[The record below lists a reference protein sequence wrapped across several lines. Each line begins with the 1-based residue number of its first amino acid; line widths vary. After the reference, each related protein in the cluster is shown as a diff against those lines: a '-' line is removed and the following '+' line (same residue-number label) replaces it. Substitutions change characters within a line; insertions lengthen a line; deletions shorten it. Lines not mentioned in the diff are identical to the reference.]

1 MLFRHSG
8 GGGLQELERRAF
20 GDGAQ
25 VGEDANFSIQFVS
38 VNLRPEGIIFSLVMA
53 SLKTGH
59 YIGLL
64 AGGGGFSLVVAT
76 AAVAVDFFFTDG
88 APGPAIAREQFF
100 GFDRAP
106 GTGSVIWKASRGQR
120 VPDVDDRLNHVPP
133 GLDHVESLEERGIA
147 GHAIAQ
153 EPLVSG

>member
-8 GGGLQELERRAF
+8 GGGLSELERGAF

-88 APGPAIAREQFF
+88 APGPAIARQTCS
-100 GFDRAP
+100 GSDRAQR
-106 GTGSVIWKASRGQR
+106 TGRVIGKPARGQR
-120 VPDVDDRLNHVPP
+120 VPDVDDGLNPVPAS
-133 GLDHVESLEERGIA
+133 LDHVGALE
-147 GHAIAQ
+147 
-153 EPLVSG
+153 